1 MEHSMSSPTTS
12 EQHTDTPTPGGSG
25 PRPDEQSQNPTGDQ
39 PTDQEAASEDEHDQR
54 SALSLDLVFEIL
66 KNSRRREV
74 LRYLKERRERVTLS
88 ELAEHVAAIE
98 NDTTVQALS
107 SQQRKRVYV
116 GLYQCH
122 LPKLD
127 DMDVVEFNQSRGHV
141 DLGPNAAQLDKYL
154 YMDQDEADERS
165 WYRYYLGLAALS
177 LVVLLGS
184 AVTGAV
190 GSTGTL
196 LLSTGVVIAVAGL
209 ALVQARERGTLD

>member
-1 MEHSMSSPTTS
+1 MSSPTTS
-12 EQHTDTPTPGGSG
+12 EQHTDTQTAGGNG
-25 PRPDEQSQNPTGDQ
+25 PSTDNQTQPADQ
-39 PTDQEAASEDEHDQR
+39 APNAASSTEAAAGREDD
-54 SALSLDLVFEIL
+54 LSLDLVFEIL

-141 DLGPNAAQLDKYL
+141 ELGPNAPQLDKYL
-154 YMDQDEADERS
+154 YMGEEGGQDRP
-165 WYRYYLGLAALS
+165 WYQYYLGISALS
-177 LVVLLGS
+177 VLVLLGGAASGVLGSVGVLAVS
-184 AVTGAV
+184 AGIV
-190 GSTGTL
+190 L
-196 LLSTGVVIAVAGL
+196 AVAVL
-209 ALVQARERGTLD
+209 AVLQAREQGALE

>member
-1 MEHSMSSPTTS
+1 MSSPTTS
-12 EQHTDTPTPGGSG
+12 EPRTETPRPGGNEPQTDEQATAG
-25 PRPDEQSQNPTGDQ
+25 ADATTDATPDEP
-39 PTDQEAASEDEHDQR
+39 PTDGAED
-54 SALSLDLVFEIL
+54 LSLDLVFEIL

-74 LRYLKERRERVTLS
+74 LRYLKEHRERVTLS

-141 DLGPNAAQLDKYL
+141 ELGPNARQLDKYL
-154 YMDQDEADERS
+154 YLDAEKDDDRP
-165 WYRYYLGLAALS
+165 WYRYYLGVSALGGIVLLSGAASGVLGGLGALILS
-177 LVVLLGS
+177 VAVVL
-184 AVTGAV
+184 AVCGLA
-190 GSTGTL
+190 
-196 LLSTGVVIAVAGL
+196 IAQAVAQG
-209 ALVQARERGTLD
+209 AAD